1 MFERRFTEQAREV
14 MRLTV
19 DEVGRFNH
27 EHVDPAHLLVGLLR
41 EEEGVAARVLAASGV
56 TLEAA
61 RERLGAI
68 LGHGEEPVGGGTFTV
83 RSKKVLDLA
92 LGAARRL
99 GDDRVD
105 THHLLLALASEPGG
119 AAAEILADL
128 GVDRRELR
136 AEVFSLLGR
145 EDATGIVS
153 EGLGDEDSTGTLWI
167 PGNDE
172 LDPDLPMPPPANY

>member
-1 MFERRFTEQAREV
+1 MFERLTEQAREA

-19 DEVGRFNH
+19 DEVGRFKH

-41 EEEGVAARVLAASGV
+41 EGEGVAARTLAASGV

-68 LGHGEEPVGGGTFTV
+68 LGHGEGDVGGTFTV

-99 GDDRVD
+99 GDARVD
-105 THHLLLALASEPGG
+105 TQHLLLALASEPGG

-128 GVDRRELR
+128 GVGQRELR
-136 AEVFSLLGR
+136 AKVFSLMGK
-145 EDATGIVS
+145 EDSTGIVS
-153 EGLGDEDSTGTLWI
+153 EGLGEEDSTGTLWV

-172 LDPDLPMPPPANY
+172 LDPDRPMPAPSN

>member
-1 MFERRFTEQAREV
+1 MFERRFTQRAREV

-19 DEVGRFNH
+19 DEVSRFRH

-41 EEEGVAARVLAASGV
+41 EEEGVAARALAASGV
-56 TLEAA
+56 SLEAT
-61 RERLGAI
+61 RERLGTI
-68 LGHGEEPVGGGTFTV
+68 LGHGEKVVSGGTFTV

-99 GDDRVD
+99 GDGRVD

-128 GVDRRELR
+128 GIDRRELR

-145 EDATGIVS
+145 EDTTGIVS

-167 PGNDE
+167 PGTAE
-172 LDPDLPMPPPANY
+172 LDPDLPTPPPANY

>member
-41 EEEGVAARVLAASGV
+41 EEDGSAARALSASGV

-68 LGHGEEPVGGGTFTV
+68 LGHGEEPVRGVPFTV
-83 RSKKVLDLA
+83 RTKRVLDLA

-99 GDDRVD
+99 GDGRVD

-119 AAAEILADL
+119 AAAEILVDL

-136 AEVFSLLGR
+136 AEVFSLLGE
-145 EDATGIVS
+145 EDTTGIVA
-153 EGLGDEDSTGTLWI
+153 EGLGDDDSTGTLWV

-172 LDPDLPMPPPANY
+172 LDLDRPMPSPGN

>member
-1 MFERRFTEQAREV
+1 MFERRFTERAREV

-19 DEVGRFNH
+19 DEVSRFKH

-41 EEEGVAARVLAASGV
+41 EEEGVAARALAASGV

-68 LGHGEEPVGGGTFTV
+68 LGQDGGGLSGGTFTV
-83 RSKKVLDLA
+83 RSQKVLDLA

-105 THHLLLALASEPGG
+105 TEHLLLALASEPGG

-145 EDATGIVS
+145 EDTTGIVP

-167 PGNDE
+167 PGNAE
-172 LDPDLPMPPPANY
+172 LDLDLPMPPPADY

>member
-1 MFERRFTEQAREV
+1 

-19 DEVGRFNH
+19 DEAGRFKH
-27 EHVDPAHLLVGLLR
+27 KHVDPAHLLVGLLR
-41 EEEGVAARVLAASGV
+41 EEEGVAARALSASGV
-56 TLEAA
+56 ILEAA

-68 LGHGEEPVGGGTFTV
+68 LGPGEEDAGGGTFTV

-92 LGAARRL
+92 LGAASRL

-128 GVDRRELR
+128 GVGQRDLR
-136 AEVFSLLGR
+136 AKVMSLIGE
-145 EDATGIVS
+145 EDSTGIVS

-167 PGNDE
+167 ADNDE
-172 LDPDLPMPPPANY
+172 LDLDRPMPPPSN

>member
-1 MFERRFTEQAREV
+1 MFERFTEQAREV

-19 DEVGRFNH
+19 DEVSRFNH
-27 EHVDPAHLLVGLLR
+27 EHVDTAHLLVGLLR
-41 EEEGVAARVLAASGV
+41 EEEGVAAQALSASGV

-61 RERLGAI
+61 RGRLVAI
-68 LGHGEEPVGGGTFTV
+68 LGQGEKDAGGGAFTV
-83 RSKKVLDLA
+83 RSKRVLDLA

-128 GVDRRELR
+128 GVDQRELR
-136 AEVFSLLGR
+136 AEVISLIGA
-145 EDATGIVS
+145 EDSSGLVS
-153 EGLGDEDSTGTLWI
+153 EGLGDVDSSGTLWI
-167 PGNDE
+167 PGNDD
-172 LDPDLPMPPPANY
+172 LDLDKPVPPPNN

>member
-1 MFERRFTEQAREV
+1 

-19 DEVGRFNH
+19 DEVSQFKH
-27 EHVDPAHLLVGLLR
+27 KHVDPAHLLVGLLR
-41 EEEGVAARVLAASGV
+41 EEEGVAAQALSASGV

-61 RERLGAI
+61 RERLEAI
-68 LGHGEEPVGGGTFTV
+68 LGHGEEDVSGGTFTV

-92 LGAARRL
+92 LGATRRL

-105 THHLLLALASEPGG
+105 THHLLLALASEPRG

-128 GVDRRELR
+128 GVGQQELR
-136 AEVFSLLGR
+136 AEVISLIGG
-145 EDATGIVS
+145 EDSTRIVS

-172 LDPDLPMPPPANY
+172 LDLDCPMPPPSN